1 MYKRDYLSYPDYNNP
16 NFVNDISRKAEFNLN
31 KIKLN
36 KDNQCDNENF
46 ELANHQRL
54 LKNFVNNYTPYKS
67 LLLFHGVGVGKT
79 CSGVT
84 ISESFRDTYVRN
96 NKKIIIVRKSGLNQG
111 WMDTIYDPEKGEY
124 VNRSIIFKN
133 WKEEAIDILGGTRC
147 GKIPFKERSSLTPEQ
162 LAEQRTI
169 RCYRLLYGI
178 LSFKGTK
185 ANGEDHEVANL
196 PVLWRVTGT
205 AFAPVGSALDQVN
218 KRKKLMFT
226 TTFSIDSKRQKKGGN
241 VFYIPEISVNADA
254 NLEMSKEDMETL
266 TVFQDII
273 NTENAEVVDLYKAA
287 KKGQPTSSDG
297 ESAKVVKQVEDP
309 VEVLSN

>member
-1 MYKRDYLSYPDYNNP
+1 M
-16 NFVNDISRKAEFNLN
+16 
-31 KIKLN
+31 
-36 KDNQCDNENF
+36 DNEI
-46 ELANHQRL
+46 ANINNMSDEQIKQAIGQDDGSSSGISIPRL
-54 LKNFVNNYTPYKS
+54 GINRSPEDDDGNQLPVGH
-67 LLLFHGVGVGKT
+67 LFTYDASVGQNVFGKP
-79 CSGVT
+79 VT
-84 ISESFRDTYVRN
+84 FRPFISAMQY
-96 NKKIIIVRKSGLNQG
+96 
-111 WMDTIYDPEKGEY
+111 MHYDPEKGEY

-178 LSFKGTK
+178 LSFKGKK

-254 NLEMSKEDMETL
+254 NLQMSKEDMETL
-266 TVFQDII
+266 TVFQDTI
-273 NTENAEVVDLYKAA
+273 NTENTEVVDLYKAA
-287 KKGQPTSSDG
+287 KKGQSTSSDG
-297 ESAKVVKQVEDP
+297 ESAKVIKQVEDP
-309 VEVLSN
+309 VEVLSS

>member
-1 MYKRDYLSYPDYNNP
+1 M
-16 NFVNDISRKAEFNLN
+16 
-31 KIKLN
+31 
-36 KDNQCDNENF
+36 DNEI
-46 ELANHQRL
+46 ANI
-54 LKNFVNNYTPYKS
+54 NNMSDEQIKQAIGQDDGS
-67 LLLFHGVGVGKT
+67 S
-79 CSGVT
+79 SGVNIPRLGINRSPEDDDGNQLPVGHLFT
-84 ISESFRDTYVRN
+84 YDASVGQNVFGKPVTFRPFISAMQY
-96 NKKIIIVRKSGLNQG
+96 
-111 WMDTIYDPEKGEY
+111 MHYDPEKGEY

-147 GKIPFKERSSLTPEQ
+147 GKVPFKERTSLTPEQ

-309 VEVLSN
+309 VEVLSS

>member
-1 MYKRDYLSYPDYNNP
+1 M
-16 NFVNDISRKAEFNLN
+16 
-31 KIKLN
+31 
-36 KDNQCDNENF
+36 DNEI
-46 ELANHQRL
+46 ANINNMSDEQIKQAIGQDDGSGGGISIPRL
-54 LKNFVNNYTPYKS
+54 GINRSPEDDDGNQLPVGHLYTYDAS
-67 LLLFHGVGVGKT
+67 VGQNVFGKP
-79 CSGVT
+79 VT
-84 ISESFRDTYVRN
+84 FRPFISAMQY
-96 NKKIIIVRKSGLNQG
+96 
-111 WMDTIYDPEKGEY
+111 MHYDPEKGEY

-178 LSFKGTK
+178 LSFKGKK
-185 ANGEDHEVANL
+185 ANGEDHEVTNL

-241 VFYIPEISVNADA
+241 VYYTPEISVNADA
-254 NLEMSKEDMETL
+254 NLQMSKEDMETL

>member
-1 MYKRDYLSYPDYNNP
+1 M
-16 NFVNDISRKAEFNLN
+16 
-31 KIKLN
+31 
-36 KDNQCDNENF
+36 DNEI
-46 ELANHQRL
+46 ANINNMSDEQIKQAIGQDDGSSSGISIPRL
-54 LKNFVNNYTPYKS
+54 GINRSPEDDDGNQLPVGH
-67 LLLFHGVGVGKT
+67 LFTYDSSVGQNVFGKP
-79 CSGVT
+79 VT
-84 ISESFRDTYVRN
+84 FRPFISAMQY
-96 NKKIIIVRKSGLNQG
+96 
-111 WMDTIYDPEKGEY
+111 MHYDPEKGEY

-147 GKIPFKERSSLTPEQ
+147 GKVPFKERTSLTPEQ

-178 LSFKGTK
+178 LSFKGKK

-254 NLEMSKEDMETL
+254 NLQMSKEDMETL

>member
-1 MYKRDYLSYPDYNNP
+1 M
-16 NFVNDISRKAEFNLN
+16 
-31 KIKLN
+31 
-36 KDNQCDNENF
+36 DNEI
-46 ELANHQRL
+46 ANINNMSDEQIKQAIGQDDGSSSGISIPRL
-54 LKNFVNNYTPYKS
+54 GINRSPEDDDGNQLPVGH
-67 LLLFHGVGVGKT
+67 LFTYDSSVGQNVFGKP
-79 CSGVT
+79 VT
-84 ISESFRDTYVRN
+84 FRPFISAMQY
-96 NKKIIIVRKSGLNQG
+96 
-111 WMDTIYDPEKGEY
+111 MHYDPEKGEY

-178 LSFKGTK
+178 LSFKGKK
-185 ANGEDHEVANL
+185 ANGEDHEVTNL

-241 VFYIPEISVNADA
+241 VYYTPEISVNADA

-297 ESAKVVKQVEDP
+297 KSAKVVKQVEDP

>member
-1 MYKRDYLSYPDYNNP
+1 M
-16 NFVNDISRKAEFNLN
+16 
-31 KIKLN
+31 
-36 KDNQCDNENF
+36 DNEI
-46 ELANHQRL
+46 ANINNMSDEQIKQAIGQDDGSSSGISIPRL
-54 LKNFVNNYTPYKS
+54 GINRSPEDDDGNQLPVGH
-67 LLLFHGVGVGKT
+67 LFTYDSSVGQNVFGKP
-79 CSGVT
+79 VT
-84 ISESFRDTYVRN
+84 FRPFISAMQY
-96 NKKIIIVRKSGLNQG
+96 
-111 WMDTIYDPEKGEY
+111 MHYDPEKGEY

-147 GKIPFKERSSLTPEQ
+147 GKIPFKERTSLTPEQ

-178 LSFKGTK
+178 LSFKGKK
-185 ANGEDHEVANL
+185 ANGEDHEVSNL

-226 TTFSIDSKRQKKGGN
+226 TTFSVDSKRQKKGGN
-241 VFYIPEISVNADA
+241 VYYTPEISVNADA
-254 NLEMSKEDMETL
+254 NLQMSKEDMETL

>member
-1 MYKRDYLSYPDYNNP
+1 M
-16 NFVNDISRKAEFNLN
+16 
-31 KIKLN
+31 
-36 KDNQCDNENF
+36 DNEI
-46 ELANHQRL
+46 ANINNMSDEQIKQAIGQDDGSSSGISIPRL
-54 LKNFVNNYTPYKS
+54 GINRSPEDDDGNQLPVGH
-67 LLLFHGVGVGKT
+67 LFTYDSSVGQNVFGKP
-79 CSGVT
+79 VIFRPF
-84 ISESFRDTYVRN
+84 ISAMQY
-96 NKKIIIVRKSGLNQG
+96 
-111 WMDTIYDPEKGEY
+111 MHYDPEKGEY

-178 LSFKGTK
+178 LSFKGKK

-241 VFYIPEISVNADA
+241 VYYTPEISVNADA
-254 NLEMSKEDMETL
+254 NLQMSKEDMETL

>member
-1 MYKRDYLSYPDYNNP
+1 M
-16 NFVNDISRKAEFNLN
+16 
-31 KIKLN
+31 
-36 KDNQCDNENF
+36 DNEI
-46 ELANHQRL
+46 ANINNMSDEQIKQAIGQDDGSSSGISIPRL
-54 LKNFVNNYTPYKS
+54 GINRSPEDDDGNQLPVGH
-67 LLLFHGVGVGKT
+67 LFTYDSSVGQNVFGKP
-79 CSGVT
+79 VT
-84 ISESFRDTYVRN
+84 FRPFISAMQY
-96 NKKIIIVRKSGLNQG
+96 
-111 WMDTIYDPEKGEY
+111 MHYDPEKGEY

-147 GKIPFKERSSLTPEQ
+147 GKVPFKERTSLTPEQ

-178 LSFKGTK
+178 LSFKGKK

-241 VFYIPEISVNADA
+241 VYYTPEISVNADA
-254 NLEMSKEDMETL
+254 NLQMSKEDMETL

-273 NTENAEVVDLYKAA
+273 NTENAEVVDLYKTA

-297 ESAKVVKQVEDP
+297 ESAKVIKQVEDP
-309 VEVLSN
+309 VEVLSS

>member
-1 MYKRDYLSYPDYNNP
+1 M
-16 NFVNDISRKAEFNLN
+16 
-31 KIKLN
+31 
-36 KDNQCDNENF
+36 DNEI
-46 ELANHQRL
+46 ANINNMSDEQIKQAIGQDDGSSSGISIPRL
-54 LKNFVNNYTPYKS
+54 GINRSPEDDDGNQLPVGH
-67 LLLFHGVGVGKT
+67 LFTYDSSVGQNVFGKP
-79 CSGVT
+79 VT
-84 ISESFRDTYVRN
+84 FRPFISAMQY
-96 NKKIIIVRKSGLNQG
+96 
-111 WMDTIYDPEKGEY
+111 MHYDPEKSEY

-133 WKEEAIDILGGTRC
+133 WKEEAIDILGGTKC
-147 GKIPFKERSSLTPEQ
+147 GKIPFKERPSLTPEQ

-178 LSFKGTK
+178 LSFKGKK

-241 VFYIPEISVNADA
+241 VYYTPEISVNADA
-254 NLEMSKEDMETL
+254 NLQMSKEDMETL
-266 TVFQDII
+266 TVFQDVI
-273 NTENAEVVDLYKAA
+273 NTENTEVVDLYKAA

-309 VEVLSN
+309 VEVLSS

>member
-1 MYKRDYLSYPDYNNP
+1 M
-16 NFVNDISRKAEFNLN
+16 
-31 KIKLN
+31 
-36 KDNQCDNENF
+36 DNEI
-46 ELANHQRL
+46 ANINNMSDEQIKQAIGQDDGSSSGISIPRL
-54 LKNFVNNYTPYKS
+54 GINRSPEDDDGNQLPVGH
-67 LLLFHGVGVGKT
+67 LFTYDSSVGQNVFGKP
-79 CSGVT
+79 VT
-84 ISESFRDTYVRN
+84 FRPFISAMQY
-96 NKKIIIVRKSGLNQG
+96 
-111 WMDTIYDPEKGEY
+111 MHYDPEKGEY

-178 LSFKGTK
+178 LSFKGKK
-185 ANGEDHEVANL
+185 ANGEDHEVTNL

-241 VFYIPEISVNADA
+241 VYYTPEISVNADA
-254 NLEMSKEDMETL
+254 NLQMSKEDMETL
-266 TVFQDII
+266 TVFQDVI

-309 VEVLSN
+309 IEVLSN

>member
-1 MYKRDYLSYPDYNNP
+1 M
-16 NFVNDISRKAEFNLN
+16 
-31 KIKLN
+31 
-36 KDNQCDNENF
+36 DNEI
-46 ELANHQRL
+46 ANI
-54 LKNFVNNYTPYKS
+54 NNMSDEQIKQAIGQDDGS
-67 LLLFHGVGVGKT
+67 S
-79 CSGVT
+79 SGVSIPRLGINRSPEDDDGNQLPVGHLFT
-84 ISESFRDTYVRN
+84 YDSSVGQNVFGKPVTFRPFISAMQY
-96 NKKIIIVRKSGLNQG
+96 
-111 WMDTIYDPEKGEY
+111 MHYDPEKGEY

-147 GKIPFKERSSLTPEQ
+147 GKVPFKERTSLTPEQ

-178 LSFKGTK
+178 LSFKGKK
-185 ANGEDHEVANL
+185 ANGEDHEVTNL

-241 VFYIPEISVNADA
+241 VYYTPEISVNADA
-254 NLEMSKEDMETL
+254 NLQMSKEDMETL

>member
-1 MYKRDYLSYPDYNNP
+1 M
-16 NFVNDISRKAEFNLN
+16 
-31 KIKLN
+31 
-36 KDNQCDNENF
+36 DNEI
-46 ELANHQRL
+46 ANINNMSDEQIKQAIGQDDGSSSGISIPRL
-54 LKNFVNNYTPYKS
+54 GINRSPEDDDGNQLPVGH
-67 LLLFHGVGVGKT
+67 LFTYDSSVGQNVFGKP
-79 CSGVT
+79 VT
-84 ISESFRDTYVRN
+84 FRPFISAMQY
-96 NKKIIIVRKSGLNQG
+96 
-111 WMDTIYDPEKGEY
+111 MHYDPEKGEY

-169 RCYRLLYGI
+169 RCYRLLYGL
-178 LSFKGTK
+178 LSFSGKK

-196 PVLWRVTGT
+196 PALWRVTGT

-254 NLEMSKEDMETL
+254 NLQMSKEDMETL

-297 ESAKVVKQVEDP
+297 ESAKVIKQVEDP
-309 VEVLSN
+309 VEVLSS

>member
-1 MYKRDYLSYPDYNNP
+1 MKNEIANINNMSDEQIKQAIGQDDGSS
-16 NFVNDISRKAEFNLN
+16 NGISIPRLGINRSPE
-31 KIKLN
+31 
-36 KDNQCDNENF
+36 DDDGNQ
-46 ELANHQRL
+46 L
-54 LKNFVNNYTPYKS
+54 P
-67 LLLFHGVGVGKT
+67 VGHFFTYDSSVGQNVFGKP
-79 CSGVT
+79 VT
-84 ISESFRDTYVRN
+84 FRPFISAMQY
-96 NKKIIIVRKSGLNQG
+96 
-111 WMDTIYDPEKGEY
+111 MHYDPEKGEY

-133 WKEEAIDILGGTRC
+133 WKEEAIDILGGVKC
-147 GKIPFKERSSLTPEQ
+147 GKVPFKERPSLTQEQ

-178 LSFKGTK
+178 LSFKGKK

-241 VFYIPEISVNADA
+241 VYYTPEISVNADA
-254 NLEMSKEDMETL
+254 NLQMSKEDMETL

-273 NTENAEVVDLYKAA
+273 NTENDEVVELYKAA
-287 KKGQPTSSDG
+287 KKSQLTSSDG
-297 ESAKVVKQVEDP
+297 ESAKVIKQVEDP